1 MISRLRFIPGVVIV
15 IILAAV
21 LPVRAEEIE
30 EIPRLSKEEVRDLI
44 GKSGV
49 VLIDVRYDKSW
60 NKSDMKIAGAV
71 RENPNEI
78 SSWAGKYKKDSRIIL
93 YCD

>member
-1 MISRLRFIPGVVIV
+1 MIHRLRLLTGVVIV
-15 IILAAV
+15 LILVSVIPA
-21 LPVRAEEIE
+21 RAEEIE
-30 EIPRLSKEEVRDLI
+30 EIPRLSKEEVRDLM
-44 GKSGV
+44 GKPGV

-60 NKSDMKIAGAV
+60 KKSDTKIAGSV

-78 SSWAGKYKKDSRIIL
+78 GSWTGKYAKDTKIIL